1 MASECKMWRAAQI
14 FCNYKLSENKLIL
27 KMNVRNS
34 AVYSGLQIG
43 NGLAAF
49 KRKSTM
55 SAKCMEKKKT
65 EKYSK
70 SKKKG
75 QVSDVAFISW

>member
-1 MASECKMWRAAQI
+1 
-14 FCNYKLSENKLIL
+14 
-27 KMNVRNS
+27 MNVRNS

-55 SAKCMEKKKT
+55 SAKCMEKKKKNRKIQQ
-65 EKYSK
+65 EQKERA
-70 SKKKG
+70 G
-75 QVSDVAFISW
+75 E

>member
-1 MASECKMWRAAQI
+1 
-14 FCNYKLSENKLIL
+14 
-27 KMNVRNS
+27 MNVRNS

-55 SAKCMEKKKT
+55 SAKGIEKKK
-65 EKYSK
+65 KYNEG
-70 SKKKG
+70 KKKG
-75 QVSDVAFISW
+75 QVRDGAFIFW

>member
-1 MASECKMWRAAQI
+1 MWRAAQI

-55 SAKCMEKKKT
+55 SAKCMEKKKKQKNT
-65 EKYSK
+65 ARAKR
-70 SKKKG
+70 KG
-75 QVSDVAFISW
+75 R

>member
-55 SAKCMEKKKT
+55 SAKCMEKKKNRKIQQ
-65 EKYSK
+65 EQKERA
-70 SKKKG
+70 G
-75 QVSDVAFISW
+75 E

>member
-55 SAKCMEKKKT
+55 SAKCMEKKKNQKNT
-65 EKYSK
+65 ARAKR
-70 SKKKG
+70 KG
-75 QVSDVAFISW
+75 R

>member
-1 MASECKMWRAAQI
+1 
-14 FCNYKLSENKLIL
+14 
-27 KMNVRNS
+27 MNVRNS

-55 SAKCMEKKKT
+55 SAKCMEKKKKQKNT
-65 EKYSK
+65 ARAKR
-70 SKKKG
+70 KG
-75 QVSDVAFISW
+75 R

>member
-55 SAKCMEKKKT
+55 SAKCMEKKKQKNT
-65 EKYSK
+65 ARAKR
-70 SKKKG
+70 KG
-75 QVSDVAFISW
+75 R

>member
-55 SAKCMEKKKT
+55 SAKCMEKKKKQKNT
-65 EKYSK
+65 ARAKR
-70 SKKKG
+70 KG
-75 QVSDVAFISW
+75 R

>member
-1 MASECKMWRAAQI
+1 LASECKMWRAAQI

-65 EKYSK
+65 RKIQQEQKERA
-70 SKKKG
+70 G
-75 QVSDVAFISW
+75 E